1 MVDQIAFGVIAAV
14 LLFGALRVVTA
25 KNLVHAVLWLGV
37 TLTATALLF
46 VTLQAAFLAGIQLL
60 LYTGGVIT
68 LMLFGVMLTRR
79 HETPDVENEGSPR
92 RRLPGFIVAAVLLG
106 MLVWTVRSTDGLP
119 TDQTAPM
126 GTAEIGRAFLTDHLL
141 AFEVLSLLLLAAMI
155 GAIVVARRRDYGLE
169 GVAPMRAE
177 VAPVPTPAPAPE
189 AEPDSEPEAAA
200 ALTAE
205 PEKEPA

>member
-1 MVDQIAFGVIAAV
+1 MVDEIAFVVIALI
-14 LLFGALRVVTA
+14 LLVGALRVVTA

-46 VTLQAAFLAGIQLL
+46 VSLQAAFLAGIQLL

-79 HETPDVENEGSPR
+79 HETPEVENEGSPR
-92 RRLPGFIVAAVLLG
+92 RRLPGFLTAALLLG
-106 MLVWTVRSTDGLP
+106 ALAWAVYSTEGLP
-119 TDQTAPM
+119 TDQTTPV
-126 GTAEIGRAFLTDHLL
+126 GTAEIGRSFLTDHLL

-155 GAIVVARRRDYGLE
+155 GAIVIARRRDYGLE
-169 GVAPMRAE
+169 GVVPMRAE
-177 VAPVPTPAPAPE
+177 AAPVPAPAP
-189 AEPDSEPEAAA
+189 ARDSEPDSEPEVAA